1 MLERT
6 ATSIEPCSS
15 SLQRVL
21 PSARSCLQS
30 RRKLHTTFWHH
41 GAAEMELIDA
51 CQALMRMPPAQP
63 TSHAP
68 PTKPNKPPETMTA
81 SGFLLDF
88 LYPTGTAALLRKPYL
103 IHPVRLDPRPRTSS
117 RMSRLFTSAVSRHSD
132 NPSTSHAAAR
142 ESGSLGEAEEHDVGK
157 QRYHEYDFEDED
169 GDEGGGEEGAEEG
182 AEEEVGFAD
191 PEALRKLLYSDH
203 AGAYDQIFQLYANL
217 DPSLKDDFTTDV
229 LLAIAPSTRPIEAW
243 RVNDLFA
250 HYRVDEWTE
259 DIVRAAVK
267 ARLSLHNVPE
277 AMSIFRTAMEQ
288 RGFGRALD
296 YILSYGFELSSWDLI
311 LEAWQLYFSI
321 KGESEPVFQPP
332 SQTTTQPDVEATD
345 APGLEE
351 VVESEQLEDVE
362 PDATPVAAAELQPSA
377 EPKAAEPDAE
387 SAQLQNVESVVA
399 PSTEQTAKSM
409 PESTAVAAL
418 KPGQEPASSQDTQ
431 FAVESGVVQ
440 DAGAIS
446 PADSAVEDSPESP
459 VNHEAATT
467 RSTGLGISYPT
478 LAATEN
484 FEVKVRELYK
494 FLEND
499 PERLDKRTALVDSF
513 LKHIVRHSLDLFR
526 PSDVI
531 FMLDRA
537 RDPLSYERYIILNAE
552 QGRNRLASDLYK
564 KYRALPN
571 KARVAESVLRVM
583 IDIFFPHNVHGMELL
598 LEDWYRDYGRLNE
611 RAYHKFMAFYAG
623 RGDIKSI
630 MRLVKEYAKHY
641 DVEVEKDPK
650 WVANLMHAHAVRG
663 DPEAAR
669 HVMDSA
675 VERSGEPPEVKQWNI
690 LLNAYAKAG
699 DYEGAIDLFA
709 HICNECEPDDYTFAT
724 MMHMA
729 GFRGD
734 LQFTLELFQLARE
747 RNIEP
752 NVAMMRALA
761 EAYCQND
768 RHAEAEKLCV
778 QLTKRREIAG
788 DYTFLWNGLLRHNA
802 RRRDLTTVNRLLEL
816 MSSLGIA
823 YNQETYSQ
831 LILALLYA
839 RQSHHAMH
847 LLRVAHREGVFEPTA
862 DHYVMLMAA
871 FINSGEPHMALRTN
885 ELMAKM
891 NYPESAMRMTK
902 VIDALGRWQQ
912 LPSSKRRGLRGQH
925 FLKRILRGFYE
936 AMKREEQGAPDDVRS
951 VVGLYSKVIFIL
963 TQMREFAT
971 VQQIVQLHNSR
982 YPSRGTEETI
992 PLKLLHS
999 VMLADFYEKK
1009 YDRVKQTWELIL
1021 ERSSERYQ
1029 PASAHL
1035 GAEDPTAPRKPVI
1048 YAQRFR
1054 LCNPLKTM
1062 QRLYL
1067 QTEDPEGLM
1076 NLVST
1081 VRERGFDLDSKNWN
1095 YHVQGLAR
1103 LKQWRQAFTVCEEVL
1118 MPQWMGWYAVRAEA
1132 KEKNQ
1137 LPLELRRAGTNPARP
1152 RPIAHTLLILAKEYM
1167 DLEQMALWS
1176 HEANREFKFIT
1187 ENCPKT
1193 VHAVTSMVRSGS
1205 PLEAEIL
1212 GEERR
1217 EESDVMDTDLDG
1229 RWHAEKVQGRETEEL
1244 RARGGGRPGK
1254 LVRQAT
1260 PKWARS
1266 ARRTE
1271 QENVPY
1277 DDVWT
1282 QGGYLNVGDPA
1293 AQKKKGSQAEL
1304 SEEDILRR
1312 LKGEGEK

>member
-1 MLERT
+1 M
-6 ATSIEPCSS
+6 
-15 SLQRVL
+15 
-21 PSARSCLQS
+21 
-30 RRKLHTTFWHH
+30 
-41 GAAEMELIDA
+41 
-51 CQALMRMPPAQP
+51 
-63 TSHAP
+63 
-68 PTKPNKPPETMTA
+68 
-81 SGFLLDF
+81 
-88 LYPTGTAALLRKPYL
+88 
-103 IHPVRLDPRPRTSS
+103 
-117 RMSRLFTSAVSRHSD
+117 
-132 NPSTSHAAAR
+132 
-142 ESGSLGEAEEHDVGK
+142 
-157 QRYHEYDFEDED
+157 
-169 GDEGGGEEGAEEG
+169 
-182 AEEEVGFAD
+182 
-191 PEALRKLLYSDH
+191 
-203 AGAYDQIFQLYANL
+203 
-217 DPSLKDDFTTDV
+217 
-229 LLAIAPSTRPIEAW
+229 
-243 RVNDLFA
+243 
-250 HYRVDEWTE
+250 
-259 DIVRAAVK
+259 
-267 ARLSLHNVPE
+267 
-277 AMSIFRTAMEQ
+277 
-288 RGFGRALD
+288 
-296 YILSYGFELSSWDLI
+296 
-311 LEAWQLYFSI
+311 
-321 KGESEPVFQPP
+321 
-332 SQTTTQPDVEATD
+332 
-345 APGLEE
+345 
-351 VVESEQLEDVE
+351 
-362 PDATPVAAAELQPSA
+362 
-377 EPKAAEPDAE
+377 
-387 SAQLQNVESVVA
+387 
-399 PSTEQTAKSM
+399 
-409 PESTAVAAL
+409 
-418 KPGQEPASSQDTQ
+418 
-431 FAVESGVVQ
+431 
-440 DAGAIS
+440 
-446 PADSAVEDSPESP
+446 
-459 VNHEAATT
+459 
-467 RSTGLGISYPT
+467 GISYPT

-484 FEVKVRELYK
+484 FEAKVRELYK

-499 PERLDKRTALVDSF
+499 PERLDQRTALVDSF

-564 KYRALPN
+564 KYRVLPN
-571 KARVAESVLRVM
+571 KVRVAESVLRIM

-630 MRLVKEYAKHY
+630 MRLGKEYSRHY
-641 DVEVEKDPK
+641 DVKVEEDPK

-669 HVMDSA
+669 HVMDRA
-675 VERSGEPPEVKQWNI
+675 VERSGEPPELKQWNI

-699 DYEGAIDLFA
+699 DYEGAIGLFA
-709 HICNECEPDDYTFAT
+709 HICNEYEVDDYTFAT

-734 LQFTLELFQLARE
+734 LQFTLELFQLAKE
-747 RNIEP
+747 RNVEP
-752 NVAMMRALA
+752 NVAMMRALT

-778 QLTKRREIAG
+778 QLTKKREIAG

-871 FINSGEPHMALRTN
+871 FINSGEPHMALKTN
-885 ELMAKM
+885 ELMAQM
-891 NYPESAMRMTK
+891 NFPESAMRMTK

-912 LPSSKRRGLRGQH
+912 FPSSKRRGLRGQY
-925 FLKRILRGFYE
+925 FLQRILRDFYE
-936 AMKREEQGAPDDVRS
+936 VMKREEQGAPDDVRS

-1009 YDRVKQTWELIL
+1009 YDRVMQTWELIL

-1029 PASAHL
+1029 PASAYL
-1035 GAEDPTAPRKPVI
+1035 GTEAPTEPRKPVV

-1095 YHVQGLAR
+1095 YHVQALAR

-1118 MPQWMGWYAVRAEA
+1118 MPQWMGWYSVRAEA

-1217 EESDVMDTDLDG
+1217 EESDGMDTDLDG
-1229 RWHAEKVQGRETEEL
+1229 RWYAEKVQGRETEEL
-1244 RARGGGRPGK
+1244 RVQGGRRPGK

-1266 ARRTE
+1266 ARTKERE
-1271 QENVPY
+1271 ENVPY

-1293 AQKKKGSQAEL
+1293 AQKKKGKQAEL
-1304 SEEDILRR
+1304 TEEDILRG
-1312 LKGEGEK
+1312 LKGEGEKQSG